1 MAVSG
6 DKVHM
11 EVIKVKRGCKGGA
24 LDKFDSLQEEEDF
37 SLSPSLTS
45 CLFLFLH
52 TRRPCEQKMAR

>member
-37 SLSPSLTS
+37 SLSPLPYLLPLSFS
-45 CLFLFLH
+45 AH
-52 TRRPCEQKMAR
+52 